1 MTMVVIEPMREEHAA
16 ETAAMLRDSF
26 APSVRPFLAYAQHGT
41 AAFLASDL
49 GRGDDRSR
57 LVAIDGAGA
66 VVGFAE
72 FRIDPVET
80 STVHLGYL
88 AVHESARR
96 RGVATK
102 LLDAVGRRAG
112 EAAVALE
119 VFADNRVAVALYEAL
134 GFERDVSGAWAS
146 RAIDARPSADDV
158 GLSLPS
164 SGLERHGFTAGLASW
179 HDDSLSIGLIGRD
192 VVRVPPAHLGDDA
205 LLRALRASRPSL
217 RRAFAIV
224 PTAEIERL
232 PADAR
237 LEVSTIRMRGH
248 LQPDGRW
255 AR

>member
-1 MTMVVIEPMREEHAA
+1 MTVVLIEPMREEHAA

-41 AAFLASDL
+41 AVFLASDL

-57 LVAIDGAGA
+57 LVALDGAGT

-72 FRIDPVET
+72 FRIDPAET

-96 RGVATK
+96 RGIATE
-102 LLDAVGRRAG
+102 LLDVVGRRAG
-112 EAAVALE
+112 EAAVTLE
-119 VFADNRVAVALYEAL
+119 VFADNRAAVALYEAL

-146 RAIDARPSADDV
+146 RPIHAGSSADV

-164 SGLERHGFTAGLASW
+164 SGLERHGFTAGLARW
-179 HDDSLSIGLIGRD
+179 HDESLSIGLIGRD